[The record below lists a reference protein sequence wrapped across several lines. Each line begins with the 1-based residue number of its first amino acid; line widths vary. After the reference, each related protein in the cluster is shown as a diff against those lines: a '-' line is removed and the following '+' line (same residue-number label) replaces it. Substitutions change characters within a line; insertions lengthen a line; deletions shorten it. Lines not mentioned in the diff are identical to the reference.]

1 MSDRDRR
8 AFIKEINEIASKGL
22 RCLALAE
29 IPNSG
34 KLSNITVENKQDL
47 LSDIT
52 KFNEFEQGA
61 SLIGM
66 VAIRDPPRQEV
77 KPAIKDCTT
86 AGVRVI
92 MITGDSK
99 ETAMSIAKEL

>member
-1 MSDRDRR
+1 MSTIVSGYSNNKTDMLLKGAPDRILAKCTHYMGLQGKSVEMSDRDRR
-8 AFIKEINEIASKGL
+8 AFIKEINDIASKGL

-52 KFNEFEQGA
+52 KFNEFE
-61 SLIGM
+61 
-66 VAIRDPPRQEV
+66 
-77 KPAIKDCTT
+77 
-86 AGVRVI
+86 
-92 MITGDSK
+92 
-99 ETAMSIAKEL
+99 